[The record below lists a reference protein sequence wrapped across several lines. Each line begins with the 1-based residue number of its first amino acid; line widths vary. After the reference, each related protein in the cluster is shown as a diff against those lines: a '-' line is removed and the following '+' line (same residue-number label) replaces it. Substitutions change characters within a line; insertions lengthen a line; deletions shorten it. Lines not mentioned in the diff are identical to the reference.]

1 MAGWGSGFLAFG
13 LYCLRYRILGMRRV
27 LFAGRVVTVLV
38 VTVYAV
44 TALVGTVLVMTVLVA
59 RPGAGC

>member
-1 MAGWGSGFLAFG
+1 MGEWLLSV
-13 LYCLRYRILGMRRV
+13 LGMRWV
-27 LFAGRVVTVLV
+27 LFAGRM

-44 TALVGTVLVMTVLVA
+44 TALMMAVLVVTVLVA